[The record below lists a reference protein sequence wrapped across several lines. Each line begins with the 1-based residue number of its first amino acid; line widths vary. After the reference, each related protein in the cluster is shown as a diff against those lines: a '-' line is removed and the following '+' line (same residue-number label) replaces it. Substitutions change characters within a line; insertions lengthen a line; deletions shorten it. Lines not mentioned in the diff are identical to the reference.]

1 MKDGY
6 ATVSRFIGSHNL
18 SAGDRQAEDY
28 YATDPIAAEWLL
40 KIEDL
45 KNDIWE
51 CACGEGHLAKVFMD
65 HGKNVRATDLID
77 RGFGR
82 GGVDF
87 LTTSEIWW
95 GDIITNPP
103 FKYAQEFVE
112 HALNIVPNGSKVCMF
127 LKVQFLE
134 GKNRRKFF
142 SEYPPKRVWVSS
154 SRIEFGAN
162 GNFEH
167 RGSML
172 ATAWYIWER
181 GYKGDTV
188 LKWFN

>member
-1 MKDGY
+1 M
-6 ATVSRFIGSHNL
+6 

-82 GGVDF
+82 GGGLPYHFRDLVGRYNHE
-87 LTTSEIWW
+87 S
-95 GDIITNPP
+95 
-103 FKYAQEFVE
+103 
-112 HALNIVPNGSKVCMF
+112 AL
-127 LKVQFLE
+127 
-134 GKNRRKFF
+134 
-142 SEYPPKRVWVSS
+142 
-154 SRIEFGAN
+154 
-162 GNFEH
+162 
-167 RGSML
+167 
-172 ATAWYIWER
+172 
-181 GYKGDTV
+181 
-188 LKWFN
+188 